1 MTYAVRDGI
10 ISHCGEVDENGLR
23 PRDELIDLNIFTRP
37 GQYQPATWE
46 GCVVKISDKIAYI
59 GRDIEDAI
67 NLGFLDETT
76 KNELLKMA
84 RANDENVL
92 NTTVIMHNL
101 IIDICENSSP
111 EKGICLSPNF
121 LEQINSIKK
130 KKPGFLFFRHMI

>member
-1 MTYAVRDGI
+1 MGRVRGK
-10 ISHCGEVDENGLR
+10 N
-23 PRDELIDLNIFTRP
+23 
-37 GQYQPATWE
+37 
-46 GCVVKISDKIAYI
+46 KIAYI

-121 LEQINSIKK
+121 LEQINSIKNFNYEHIYGHQRLHPYK
-130 KKPGFLFFRHMI
+130 EYSKL